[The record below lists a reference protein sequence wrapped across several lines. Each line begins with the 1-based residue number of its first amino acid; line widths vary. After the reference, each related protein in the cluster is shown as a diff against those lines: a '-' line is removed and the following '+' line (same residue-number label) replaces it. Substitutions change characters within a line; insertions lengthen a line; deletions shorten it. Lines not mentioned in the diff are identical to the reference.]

1 VLLTAQGA
9 YIKMSGG
16 NIDIHAPGRVDF
28 KAGVKS
34 FTGPKSDSPTP
45 LAFTVSPLNI
55 SAVPPTHT
63 ASLDCYDL
71 FFNKTMSDIEYAAK
85 LSDGKVKSGKLDEA
99 GKTARIAGDAG
110 ETFEVL
116 VGSSG
121 AWGVVGDDGDY
132 RNNTGET
139 HHDEDE

>member
-1 VLLTAQGA
+1 
-9 YIKMSGG
+9 
-16 NIDIHAPGRVDF
+16 
-28 KAGVKS
+28 
-34 FTGPKSDSPTP
+34 
-45 LAFTVSPLNI
+45 
-55 SAVPPTHT
+55 
-63 ASLDCYDL
+63 
-71 FFNKTMSDIEYAAK
+71 MSDIEYAAK